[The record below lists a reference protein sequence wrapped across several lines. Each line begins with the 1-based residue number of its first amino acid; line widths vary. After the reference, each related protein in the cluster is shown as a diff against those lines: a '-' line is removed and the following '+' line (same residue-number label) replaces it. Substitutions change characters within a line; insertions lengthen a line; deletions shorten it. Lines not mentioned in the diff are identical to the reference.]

1 MKRLGLKRIGQLYA
15 LPRTSL
21 ERRFHAKETAEA
33 VLCRLDQALGRR
45 KEPRVPLLPSPDF
58 VARLPFPEPLI
69 THEGVLAGLDHLTS
83 TLCAK
88 LARAGRG
95 CRRLAL
101 WVARA
106 DGSSTVIEAGLSA
119 PSREPEHLLRLIED
133 KVETLDM
140 GFGVDLM
147 SLAALVTETLLP
159 AQTSLTQG
167 NGKAAAEPLID
178 RLINR
183 LGARAVRRLF
193 PKGSHI
199 PELAQGLKSAF
210 AGPSFWPELSSPKPR
225 RPQLLFSRPEPL
237 TVLAEIPEGPPA
249 RFTWRHVTRRVIKAE
264 GPERIAPE
272 WWRSL
277 PSKGMAR
284 PSPGGADARKAD
296 PLPSPP
302 PFRGRESKAAR
313 LLPHRGR
320 GRASLLGV
328 PRRPLPGERAWVSWL
343 VSAWGVRVTALATR
357 YAELDVTT
365 NFTFLRGGSHP
376 EELVATAKALGL
388 DAIAVTDINTLAG
401 VVRGHLAAKEVGIK
415 FIVGA
420 RLDLLDAPS
429 LLAFPRDRAAYG
441 RLCRLLTLGQRRT
454 EKGQCTLYLDDVA
467 AHAEGLIFIAL
478 PPEDFP
484 PPARVRAGDGRGHR
498 RMAVSRQQPI
508 RAHPDARL
516 RGQGERDFE
525 AQLRRIKTVA
535 RRKTP
540 LYLAARHA
548 YRGDDRARI
557 AALADLAARV
567 GIPLVATGG
576 VLYHAPHRRPLQ
588 DVLTCI
594 REKCTINDA
603 GLRLEANAER
613 HIKHVTGDGAPVQR
627 P

>member
-1 MKRLGLKRIGQLYA
+1 MSRFVSIFLPHLPIERLKRERTASDAPLEDDRPLALVGNEERGLVLSAVNAASLGQGLFPGLGLADARAICPALLTLPAAPSKDQDALLDLARWASCRYSPTLNADGNDGLWLDITGVPHLFGGEQAILADMGARLARAGFTARLALAETLGGAHALARYARNASIVVPHGEIEPALAPLPVEALRLEPEIVTLLKRLGLKRIGQLYA

-133 KVETLDM
+133 KVEALDM

-147 SLAALVTETLLP
+147 SLAALVTETLAP

-193 PKGSHI
+193 PMGSHI
-199 PELAQGLKSAF
+199 PELAQGLRSAF
-210 AGPSFWPELSSPKPR
+210 AGPSFWPEPALPKPP
-225 RPQLLFSRPEPL
+225 RPPLLFTRPEPL

-272 WWRSL
+272 WWRNPS
-277 PSKGMAR
+277 PSKG
-284 PSPGGADARKAD
+284 
-296 PLPSPP
+296 
-302 PFRGRESKAAR
+302 
-313 LLPHRGR
+313 
-320 GRASLLGV
+320 
-328 PRRPLPGERAWVSWL
+328 
-343 VSAWGVRVTALATR
+343 
-357 YAELDVTT
+357 
-365 NFTFLRGGSHP
+365 
-376 EELVATAKALGL
+376 
-388 DAIAVTDINTLAG
+388 
-401 VVRGHLAAKEVGIK
+401 
-415 FIVGA
+415 
-420 RLDLLDAPS
+420 
-429 LLAFPRDRAAYG
+429 
-441 RLCRLLTLGQRRT
+441 
-454 EKGQCTLYLDDVA
+454 
-467 AHAEGLIFIAL
+467 EG
-478 PPEDFP
+478 
-484 PPARVRAGDGRGHR
+484 GDGRRAIAGWGSHCALGHPSLTPSPTLPLSGGGRKRRPRDYYRIEDEDGHR
-498 RMAVSRQQPI
+498 YWVFRE
-508 RAHPDARL
+508 
-516 RGQGERDFE
+516 G
-525 AQLRRIKTVA
+525 
-535 RRKTP
+535 
-540 LYLAARHA
+540 LYQESELGSPGWYLH
-548 YRGDDRARI
+548 
-557 AALADLAARV
+557 
-567 GIPLVATGG
+567 G
-576 VLYHAPHRRPLQ
+576 VF
-588 DVLTCI
+588 
-594 REKCTINDA
+594 
-603 GLRLEANAER
+603 G
-613 HIKHVTGDGAPVQR
+613 
-627 P
+627 